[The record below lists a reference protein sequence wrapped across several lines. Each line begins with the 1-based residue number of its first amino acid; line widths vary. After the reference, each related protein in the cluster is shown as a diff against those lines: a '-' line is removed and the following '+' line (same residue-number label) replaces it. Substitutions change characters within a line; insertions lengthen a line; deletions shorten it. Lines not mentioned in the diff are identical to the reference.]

1 MFIFLNTNNNSQT
14 LLCVIFKPNL
24 AKDWHQIVIWSLICI
39 SLIFCKIE
47 MNSLLNKKPI
57 WLVWCKFVHILG
69 NNTIIYTLFL
79 NDQLRSLYQLVQTRN
94 FYKIFPKFNLAP
106 DANTAHYLST
116 QSKTK
121 ARRLKLSVTLF
132 TFKSYTSS
140 SRTEALTSS
149 QDVLERHVAQDC
161 TSPLYSTMHDKSS
174 RSEDLPWSRA
184 RFPRSEMFLCCRSYH
199 LHTVY

>member
-1 MFIFLNTNNNSQT
+1 MINSGH
-14 LLCVIFKPNL
+14 F
-24 AKDWHQIVIWSLICI
+24 I
-39 SLIFCKIE
+39 SLFRREISVKY
-47 MNSLLNKKPI
+47 SLNLIWRQTQTQPI
-57 WLVWCKFVHILG
+57 TKVHK
-69 NNTIIYTLFL
+69 
-79 NDQLRSLYQLVQTRN
+79 V
-94 FYKIFPKFNLAP
+94 
-106 DANTAHYLST
+106 
-116 QSKTK
+116 KTK
-121 ARRLKLSVTLF
+121 ARRVKLSVTLF

-149 QDVLERHVAQDC
+149 QDALERHVAQDC